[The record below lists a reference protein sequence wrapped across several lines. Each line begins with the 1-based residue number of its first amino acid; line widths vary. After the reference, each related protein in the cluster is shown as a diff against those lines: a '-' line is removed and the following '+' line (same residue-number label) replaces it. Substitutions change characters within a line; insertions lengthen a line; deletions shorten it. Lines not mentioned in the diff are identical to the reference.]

1 MIFTS
6 AHRASK
12 VLYDYLKSVSISN
25 KPWILPA
32 NICDCVP
39 QTFAEAGVLIEYV
52 DIEQN
57 TWCINQQQTLQHLET
72 GNYAGVLYV
81 HSYGVEDTPHD
92 FFRKIKN
99 INSDIYIVDDRC
111 LCLPQLQ
118 MNDTIADLILF
129 STGAKKQVNLNGGGY
144 SLGNQTIS
152 RCDVRGDSFLSG
164 DDWIY
169 DFDSLEIQKAKAVIH
184 RERLNKIYRE
194 NLPKCLQ
201 LEEKYQHWRFNI
213 MVENKD
219 EILKALFD
227 NGLFASGHYKSQSD
241 NCSTAKYLSEHVIN
255 LFNDFYYTEEKVIRT
270 CEIIRKIDGFV

>member
-6 AHRASK
+6 AHRASR
-12 VLYDYLKSVSISN
+12 VLYDYLKSASISN

-39 QTFAEAGVLIEYV
+39 QTFAEAGVPVEYV
-52 DIEQN
+52 DIDQN
-57 TWCINQQQTLQHLET
+57 TCCINQQQTLQYLET
-72 GNYAGVLYV
+72 GNYVGVLYV
-81 HSYGVEDTPHD
+81 HTYGVEDTPND
-92 FFRKIKN
+92 FFRQIKN

-111 LCLPQLQ
+111 LCLPQLR
-118 MNDTIADLILF
+118 MSDVLADLTLF

-144 SLGNQTIS
+144 SIGNQTIS
-152 RCDVRGDSFLSG
+152 RCNVRSDSFLSG
-164 DDWIY
+164 YDWIY
-169 DFDSLEIQKAKAVIH
+169 DFDTLEKQKAKTIIY

-201 LEEKYQHWRFNI
+201 LEEKFQHWRFNI
-213 MVENKD
+213 LVENK
-219 EILKALFD
+219 EEVLKAIFE

-255 LFNDFYYTEEKVIRT
+255 LFNDFYYTEEQACRT
-270 CEIIRKIDGFV
+270 CEIINALI